1 MVSVNGISNVNFV
14 TRPSFKA
21 ESKDDK
27 NIPQEQK
34 CDANACECLANYNKV
49 LTQKLEPCVLAP
61 LEPEE
66 VSNIDDIEGEKIF
79 TSDGKLYS
87 VVQEND
93 DVKKIYVPNEAD
105 EHSVAEITTIDKKT
119 GNKIKEQSM
128 YPEENYINVREYSPE
143 TRKRIKSTSYEDG
156 KLNYTSNTLY
166 KPSGETISETYN
178 AYDETFEIS
187 RENDK
192 HTQSATYNKNKQLIG
207 AYDYKQMKNEN
218 VYTTVSFYNGGMYKI
233 DKHTETFLPNN
244 LGKELFINNQD
255 LKPAEKFVPPI
266 DVKGHNG
273 EKTYYSND
281 AIETNT
287 FELNGE
293 KVVAKFNP
301 DGKMTE
307 YSTPNK
313 KVTISEY
320 MQEIEE
326 KLDDERTKLTQF
338 YGDEL
343 ELVDV
348 IVKTKDSYKEI
359 SYDTKTKNPT
369 HYEEGSIDE
378 NGEHDNKTSLYFNKK
393 GMLENAFLY

>member
-1 MVSVNGISNVNFV
+1 MVSVNGISNVSFV

-27 NIPQEQK
+27 IIPQAQK
-34 CDANACECLANYNKV
+34 CDANGCECLANYNKA

-66 VSNIDDIEGEKIF
+66 VSNINDIEGEKIY
-79 TSDGKLYS
+79 TSDGKLHS

-93 DVKKIYVPNEAD
+93 DVKKIYVPDATD

-128 YPEENYINVREYSPE
+128 YPEENYISVREYSPE
-143 TRKRIKSTSYEDG
+143 TGKRIKSTSYENG
-156 KLNYTSNTLY
+156 KLDYISNTFY
-166 KPSGETISETYN
+166 KPSGEAISETYN
-178 AYDETFEIS
+178 AYNETFEIS
-187 RENDK
+187 KANDK
-192 HTQSATYNKNKQLIG
+192 HTQSAAYNKNKQLIE

-218 VYTTVSFYNGGMYKI
+218 VYTTVSFYNGGMYKV

-244 LGKELFINNQD
+244 LGKELFTNNQD

-293 KVVAKFNP
+293 KVIAKFNP

-307 YSTPNK
+307 YSTPDK

-338 YGDEL
+338 YNDEP

-348 IVKTKDSYKEI
+348 TIKTKDSYKEI
-359 SYDTKTKNPT
+359 CYDTKTKNPIS
-369 HYEEGSIDE
+369 YEEGIIDE
-378 NGEHDNKTSLYFNKK
+378 NGEHDNKTSLYFNNK
-393 GMLENAFLY
+393 GMLEDAFLH

>member
-105 EHSVAEITTIDKKT
+105 EHSVAKITTIDKKT

-128 YPEENYINVREYSPE
+128 YPEENYVNVSEYSPK
-143 TRKRIKSTSYEDG
+143 TGKIIKSTSYENG

-166 KPSGETISETYN
+166 KPSGEPISETYN

-192 HTQSATYNKNKQLIG
+192 HTQSATYNKNKQLME
-207 AYDYKQMKNEN
+207 AHDYKQMKNEN

-281 AIETNT
+281 TIETNT

-307 YSTPNK
+307 YSTPDK

-359 SYDTKTKNPT
+359 NYDTKTKNPT
-369 HYEEGSIDE
+369 SYEEGIIDE

>member
-34 CDANACECLANYNKV
+34 CDVNGCECLANYNKV

-61 LEPEE
+61 LEPED
-66 VSNIDDIEGEKIF
+66 VSNIDDIEGEKIY
-79 TSDGKLYS
+79 TSDGKLHS
-87 VVQEND
+87 VVQDND
-93 DVKKIYVPNEAD
+93 DVKKIYIPNEAD

-119 GNKIKEQSM
+119 GNIIKEQSM
-128 YPEENYINVREYSPE
+128 YPEENYISVREYSPK
-143 TRKRIKSTSYEDG
+143 TRKIIKSTSYENG

-178 AYDETFEIS
+178 AHNETFEIS
-187 RENDK
+187 RGNDK
-192 HTQSATYNKNKQLIG
+192 HSQLAAYDKNKQLIE
-207 AYDYKQMKNEN
+207 ARDYKQKKNEN
-218 VYTTVSFYNGGMYKI
+218 IYTTVQFYNGGMYKI
-233 DKHTETFLPNN
+233 DKHTETIVPNN

-273 EKTYYSND
+273 EKTYYSNN

-293 KVVAKFNP
+293 KIVAKFNP

-307 YSTPNK
+307 YSTPGK

-326 KLDDERTKLTQF
+326 KLDDERTKSTQF
-338 YGDEL
+338 YGDGL

-348 IVKTKDSYKEI
+348 TINTKDSYKTI
-359 SYDTKTKNPT
+359 CYDAKTKNPT

-378 NGEHDNKTSLYFNKK
+378 NGEHNNKTSLYFNKK
-393 GMLENAFLY
+393 GMLEDAFQF